1 MHPVGRPQAS
11 KDLLIPAD
19 FWMMPPNNLH
29 MTTLEITH
37 SLTEPEISSRL
48 EKLGPK
54 LEEITDFTYEHRTR
68 LENPMV
74 SFDASAIALS
84 FVPASD
90 NSYTYHH
97 LRRELY
103 DLCESTGVAVES
115 RYVVPSAHL
124 TIGRFV
130 DYTDLGDGA
139 NDQVVPEKAQQ
150 WIKKLEEINTWLKRD
165 HWSSGSTTGSGWTVG
180 EEKGLDC
187 NKGRLWY
194 GNGERV
200 HLGRGF

>member
-1 MHPVGRPQAS
+1 MLV
-11 KDLLIPAD
+11 D
-19 FWMMPPNNLH
+19 FWMMPPDNLH
-29 MTTLEITH
+29 TTTLEITH
-37 SLTEPEISSRL
+37 SLTEPEISARL
-48 EKLGPK
+48 EKLEPK

-68 LENPMV
+68 LVNPMV

-90 NSYTYHH
+90 NAYTYHH

-103 DLCESTGVAVES
+103 DLCKSTGVTVES

-130 DYTDLGDGA
+130 DYTDLGDGSS
-139 NDQVVPEKAQQ
+139 DIVVPEKARA
-150 WIKKLEEINTWLKRD
+150 WIDKLEEINAWLKRD
-165 HWSSGSTTGSGWTVG
+165 HWVSDSRTGSGWTVG

-200 HLGRGF
+200 RLGRGF